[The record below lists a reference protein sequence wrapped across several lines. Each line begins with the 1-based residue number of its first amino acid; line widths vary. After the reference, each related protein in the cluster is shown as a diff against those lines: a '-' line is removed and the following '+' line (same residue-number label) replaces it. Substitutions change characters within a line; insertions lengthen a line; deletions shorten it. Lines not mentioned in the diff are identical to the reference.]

1 MDLLFLEK
9 ALISLFVTIIVAIV
23 VSKLRGKRYKL
34 PPGPIPVPVFG
45 NWLQVGDDLNHRN
58 LTDLAKKFGD
68 IFLLRMGQRNL
79 VVVSSPE
86 LAKEVLHTQGVE
98 FGSRTR
104 NVVFDIFTGK
114 GQDMVF
120 TVYGEHWRKMR
131 RIMTVPFFTNKV
143 VQQYRHGWEA
153 EVAAVV
159 EDVKKNPESA
169 TNGIVLRKRLQLM
182 MYNNMYRIMFD
193 RRFES
198 EDDPLFVKLK
208 ALNGERSR
216 LAQSFDYNYGDFIP
230 ILRPFLRG
238 YLKLCKEVKEMRL
251 QLFRDHF
258 LEERKKLS
266 STKRPD
272 NNALKCAIDHILD
285 AQQKGEINEDNV
297 LYIVENINVAGTF
310 GCKIEPSTHANLNQ
324 WTSSQ
329 IVPIPGVVGGSGA
342 GVKDLPYNIGDP
354 YPSAWGSWS
363 HFRGTSKDD
372 GSPVSIFSLTGSNPQ
387 DGHLAAGRN
396 GVKRLRTVRHPN
408 ILSFLHSTEVES
420 FDGSSTKVT
429 IYIVTEPVM
438 PLSEKIKEL
447 GLEGTQRDE
456 YYAWGLH
463 QIAKAV
469 SFLNNDCKLVHGN
482 VCLSSVVVT
491 PTLDWKLHAFDVLSE
506 YDGSNE
512 SATGPMLQYE
522 WLVGLQYKPMEMA
535 KSDWAAIRKSP
546 PWAIDSWGLGCLIYE
561 IFSGMKL
568 SRTEELRNTASI
580 PKSLLPDYQR
590 LLSSMPSRRLNT
602 SKLLENSEYFQNKL
616 VDTIHFMEILSLKDS
631 VEKDTFFRKL
641 PNLAEQLPRQIV
653 LKKLL
658 PLLASSLEFG
668 SAAAPA
674 LTALLKMGSWLS
686 AEEFSLKV
694 LPTIVKLFAS
704 NDRAIR
710 VALLQHI
717 DQFGE
722 SLAAQIVDE
731 QVYPHVSTGF
741 ADTSA
746 FLRELTLKSMLVL
759 APKLS
764 QRTLSGSL
772 LKYLSKLQVDEEPAI
787 RTNTTILLGNIAS
800 YLNEGTR
807 KRVLINAFTVRALRD
822 TFSPARAAGV
832 MALCATSSY
841 YDVTE
846 IATRILPNIVVL
858 TIDPDSD
865 VRSKAFQAVEQFL
878 QIVKQYNEK
887 INAGD
892 TAGAASLGIS
902 SIPGNAS
909 LLGWAM
915 SSLTLKNKPSDQ
927 APVATANNVTA
938 ATTTTSTASS
948 GLVETPSTAP
958 VHRVSSST
966 DFTDQPPSPTSTD
979 GWGEMENGIHDEHD
993 SDKDGWDDIEPLE
1006 DPKPSPALA
1015 NIQAAQKR
1023 PVSQPVSQPKPQ
1035 ATSLRPKSTVKV
1047 AKDEDDELWGSIAA
1061 APPKTASKPLNLK
1074 AAAPVDDDDPWA
1086 AIAAPAPTTKAKPLS
1101 AGRGRGAKPAVPK
1114 LGAQRINRTS
1124 SSGM

>member
-1 MDLLFLEK
+1 MLKFLK
-9 ALISLFVTIIVAIV
+9 
-23 VSKLRGKRYKL
+23 
-34 PPGPIPVPVFG
+34 
-45 NWLQVGDDLNHRN
+45 
-58 LTDLAKKFGD
+58 
-68 IFLLRMGQRNL
+68 
-79 VVVSSPE
+79 
-86 LAKEVLHTQGVE
+86 
-98 FGSRTR
+98 
-104 NVVFDIFTGK
+104 
-114 GQDMVF
+114 
-120 TVYGEHWRKMR
+120 
-131 RIMTVPFFTNKV
+131 
-143 VQQYRHGWEA
+143 
-153 EVAAVV
+153 
-159 EDVKKNPESA
+159 
-169 TNGIVLRKRLQLM
+169 
-182 MYNNMYRIMFD
+182 
-193 RRFES
+193 
-198 EDDPLFVKLK
+198 
-208 ALNGERSR
+208 
-216 LAQSFDYNYGDFIP
+216 
-230 ILRPFLRG
+230 
-238 YLKLCKEVKEMRL
+238 
-251 QLFRDHF
+251 
-258 LEERKKLS
+258 
-266 STKRPD
+266 
-272 NNALKCAIDHILD
+272 
-285 AQQKGEINEDNV
+285 
-297 LYIVENINVAGTF
+297 
-310 GCKIEPSTHANLNQ
+310 
-324 WTSSQ
+324 
-329 IVPIPGVVGGSGA
+329 GVVGGSGA
-342 GVKDLPYNIGDP
+342 GLKDLPYNIGDP

-372 GSPVSIFSLTGSNPQ
+372 GSPVSIFSLSGSNPQ

-420 FDGSSTKVT
+420 FDGSSSKVT

-491 PTLDWKLHAFDVLSE
+491 QTLDWKLYAFDVLSE
-506 YDGSNE
+506 YDGANAT
-512 SATGPMLQYE
+512 ATGPMLQYE
-522 WLVGLQYKPMEMA
+522 WLVGSQYKPTELA
-535 KSDWAAIRKSP
+535 KCDWATIRKSP

-568 SRTEELRNTASI
+568 GKTEELRNTASI

-602 SKLLENSEYFQNKL
+602 SKLIENSEYFQNKL

-641 PNLAEQLPRQIV
+641 PNLAEQLPRPIV

-658 PLLASSLEFG
+658 PLLASALEFG

-704 NDRAIR
+704 NDRAVR

-722 SLAAQIVDE
+722 SLSAQVVDE
-731 QVYPHVSTGF
+731 QVYPHVATGF

-746 FLRELTLKSMLVL
+746 FLRELTLKSMLIL

-822 TFSPARAAGV
+822 TFSPARGAGV

-841 YDVTE
+841 YDMTE

-858 TIDPDSD
+858 IIDPDSD
-865 VRSKAFQAVEQFL
+865 IRSKAFQAVDQFL

-887 INAGD
+887 GNAED
-892 TAGAASLGIS
+892 TSGAGSLGIS
-902 SIPGNAS
+902 SMPGNAS

-915 SSLTLKNKPSDQ
+915 SSLTLKGKASDQ
-927 APVATANNVTA
+927 A
-938 ATTTTSTASS
+938 
-948 GLVETPSTAP
+948 
-958 VHRVSSST
+958 
-966 DFTDQPPSPTSTD
+966 
-979 GWGEMENGIHDEHD
+979 
-993 SDKDGWDDIEPLE
+993 
-1006 DPKPSPALA
+1006 PALA

-1035 ATSLRPKSTVKV
+1035 ASTSLRPKSTVKA
-1047 AKDEDDELWGSIAA
+1047 AKDEDDDLWGSIAA
-1061 APPKTASKPLNLK
+1061 PPPKSASRPLNVK
-1074 AAAPVDDDDPWA
+1074 TAGAVDDDDPWA
-1086 AIAAPAPTTKAKPLS
+1086 AIAAPPPTTKAKPLS
-1101 AGRGRGAKPAVPK
+1101 AGRGRGNRAAAPK

-1124 SSGM
+1124 STGM

>member
-1 MDLLFLEK
+1 MLKFLK
-9 ALISLFVTIIVAIV
+9 
-23 VSKLRGKRYKL
+23 
-34 PPGPIPVPVFG
+34 
-45 NWLQVGDDLNHRN
+45 
-58 LTDLAKKFGD
+58 
-68 IFLLRMGQRNL
+68 
-79 VVVSSPE
+79 
-86 LAKEVLHTQGVE
+86 
-98 FGSRTR
+98 
-104 NVVFDIFTGK
+104 
-114 GQDMVF
+114 
-120 TVYGEHWRKMR
+120 
-131 RIMTVPFFTNKV
+131 
-143 VQQYRHGWEA
+143 
-153 EVAAVV
+153 
-159 EDVKKNPESA
+159 
-169 TNGIVLRKRLQLM
+169 
-182 MYNNMYRIMFD
+182 
-193 RRFES
+193 
-198 EDDPLFVKLK
+198 
-208 ALNGERSR
+208 
-216 LAQSFDYNYGDFIP
+216 
-230 ILRPFLRG
+230 
-238 YLKLCKEVKEMRL
+238 
-251 QLFRDHF
+251 
-258 LEERKKLS
+258 
-266 STKRPD
+266 
-272 NNALKCAIDHILD
+272 
-285 AQQKGEINEDNV
+285 
-297 LYIVENINVAGTF
+297 
-310 GCKIEPSTHANLNQ
+310 
-324 WTSSQ
+324 
-329 IVPIPGVVGGSGA
+329 GVVGGSGA
-342 GVKDLPYNIGDP
+342 GLKDLPYNIGDP

-372 GSPVSIFSLTGSNPQ
+372 GSPVSIFSLSGSNPQ

-420 FDGSSTKVT
+420 FDGSSSKVT

-491 PTLDWKLHAFDVLSE
+491 QTLDWKLYAFDVLSE
-506 YDGSNE
+506 YDGANAT
-512 SATGPMLQYE
+512 ATGPMLQYE
-522 WLVGLQYKPMEMA
+522 WLVGSQYKPTELA
-535 KSDWAAIRKSP
+535 KCDWATIRKSP

-568 SRTEELRNTASI
+568 GKTEELRNTASI

-602 SKLLENSEYFQNKL
+602 SKLIENSEYFQNKL

-641 PNLAEQLPRQIV
+641 PNLAEQLPRPIV

-658 PLLASSLEFG
+658 PLLASALEFG

-704 NDRAIR
+704 NDRAVR

-722 SLAAQIVDE
+722 SLSAQVVDE
-731 QVYPHVSTGF
+731 QVYPHVATGF

-746 FLRELTLKSMLVL
+746 FLRELTLKSMLIV

-822 TFSPARAAGV
+822 TFSPARGAGV

-841 YDVTE
+841 YDMTE

-858 TIDPDSD
+858 IIDPDSD
-865 VRSKAFQAVEQFL
+865 VRSKAFQAVDQFL

-887 INAGD
+887 GNAED
-892 TAGAASLGIS
+892 TSGAGSLGIS
-902 SIPGNAS
+902 SMPGNAS

-915 SSLTLKNKPSDQ
+915 SSLTLKGKASDQ
-927 APVATANNVTA
+927 APVATANSVTP
-938 ATTTTSTASS
+938 ATTTASTASS
-948 GLVETPSTAP
+948 GLIETPSTAP

-966 DFTDQPPSPTSTD
+966 DFADQPMPPSPTSTD
-979 GWGEMENGIHDEHD
+979 GWGEIETGIHEEHD
-993 SDKDGWDDIEPLE
+993 SDKDGWDDIEPLDE
-1006 DPKPSPALA
+1006 PKPSSALA

-1035 ATSLRPKSTVKV
+1035 ASTSLRPKSTVKA
-1047 AKDEDDELWGSIAA
+1047 AKDEDDDLWGSIAA
-1061 APPKTASKPLNLK
+1061 APPKSASRPLNVK
-1074 AAAPVDDDDPWA
+1074 TAGAVDDDDPWA
-1086 AIAAPAPTTKAKPLS
+1086 AIAAPPPTTKAKPLS
-1101 AGRGRGAKPAVPK
+1101 AGRGRGNRAAAPK

-1124 SSGM
+1124 STGM